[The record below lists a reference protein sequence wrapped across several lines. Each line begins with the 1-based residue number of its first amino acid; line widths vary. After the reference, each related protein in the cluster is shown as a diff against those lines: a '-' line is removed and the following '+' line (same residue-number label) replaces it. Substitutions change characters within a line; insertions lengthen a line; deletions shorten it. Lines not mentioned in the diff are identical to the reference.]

1 MYKLNYLVYSWGTIQ
16 MNNLAIYNQAKPKM
30 QDGNNIVD
38 FSCGSSHTIALD
50 GSGCTYA
57 IGSNE
62 FGQLCMPT

>member
-1 MYKLNYLVYSWGTIQ
+1 